1 MADVVRD
8 YLQSRNY
15 AEHVIRGG
23 LDGLVRNWEY
33 VAESVAAGETQ
44 YRDDYL
50 NDMDGRRILEEA
62 MDVAPAEDKTV
73 WIERVRT
80 ADKKIRL
87 HLCPT
92 KECLWGEDNARK
104 YGYSRDRDWWYY
116 LEPVR
121 GLFD

>member
-15 AEHVIRGG
+15 AEPVIRGG
-23 LDGLVRNWEY
+23 LDGLVRNWES
-33 VAESVAAGETQ
+33 VAESVASGESQ

-62 MDVAPAEDKTV
+62 MDVAPDDDKALWV
-73 WIERVRT
+73 ERVRT
-80 ADKKIRL
+80 ADEKIRL
-87 HLCPT
+87 HLRPT

-104 YGYSRDRDWWYY
+104 YGYSRNRDWWYY